1 MKDPLYIR
9 VDLPHISENE
19 VSLKPFL
26 RFLPV
31 LVLSFFSLF
40 LPACS
45 GSSSGT
51 SVSGVVYAPNG
62 VDPIAGAQV
71 SALPN
76 SANGAYASPAMV
88 IKSLAARTTV
98 SGPDGRFTLTNLEPG
113 AYTLLVSRGMFQASS
128 PLSVAGEEELVLPV
142 AQTTLPGGSA
152 GNGGGEG
159 GAGSAPSA
167 PRFAVVTGSWDEMA
181 NVLAKFGMGQVDAH
195 GTLVLGTETFD
206 LYVSESYRPVWND
219 ELESFDYLP
228 YPESYLRDTE
238 LFANLAAMRRYD
250 VIVINCGADQ
260 LSLYE
265 PGEPGVTWNLR
276 EFVRLGGRLYVTDL
290 SNNFVE
296 QAFPEFIRFQ
306 AGGTESPSVPEPLCA
321 AWVGWGDITS
331 EAAVR
336 DATLAAWLG
345 SLGALNDNGSLHIE
359 DFLGGWAAM
368 AGPEPTGEGGQVK
381 VWVEGPVTIDVPD
394 PEMNGQTLT
403 LEGVVLPLTV
413 SFPFG
418 NGKVIY
424 TSYHTAGMP
433 HPGFTPQERVLEYLL
448 LI

>member
-1 MKDPLYIR
+1 MKSVFRI
-9 VDLPHISENE
+9 
-19 VSLKPFL
+19 
-26 RFLPV
+26 LPV
-31 LVLSFFSLF
+31 LLLALCASFLAGCEDS
-40 LPACS
+40 S
-45 GSSSGT
+45 TGS

-71 SALPN
+71 SAVPN
-76 SANGAYASPAMV
+76 AANGTYASPAMV

-113 AYTLLVSRGMFQASS
+113 GYTLLVTRGLFQAAS
-128 PLSVAGEEELVLPV
+128 PLSVAPEADVQLPV
-142 AQTTLPGGSA
+142 AQTTLSGGNA
-152 GNGGGEG
+152 GGGG
-159 GAGSAPSA
+159 GDAPGA
-167 PRFAVVTGSWDEMA
+167 PRIAVVTGAYDEMA

-195 GTLVLGTETFD
+195 GSLLLGSETFD
-206 LYVSESYRPVWND
+206 IYVSSTNRPVWSD
-219 ELESFDYLP
+219 ELQDYSWEE
-228 YPESYLRDTE
+228 YPANYPPDAD
-238 LFANLAAMRRYD
+238 LFANLAALRQYD
-250 VIVINCGADQ
+250 IIVINCGSDQ
-260 LSLYE
+260 QSLYE
-265 PGEPGVTWNLR
+265 PGEPGVAWNLR

-296 QAFPEFIRFQ
+296 QAFPGFIRFQ
-306 AGGTESPSVPEPLCA
+306 AGGTDRPSVPEPLGA
-321 AWVGWGDITS
+321 AWVGLGGITS
-331 EAAVR
+331 DAAVR

-345 SLGALNDNGSLHIE
+345 GVGALNDDGALHIE

-368 AGPEPTGEGGQVK
+368 SGPEPTAEGGQVK
-381 VWVEGPVTIDVPD
+381 VWVEGPVTVEVPD
-394 PEMNGQTLT
+394 PDMNGQTLT

-448 LI
+448 LL

>member
-1 MKDPLYIR
+1 MN
-9 VDLPHISENE
+9 LPHISEIE
-19 VSLKPFL
+19 VSVKPFL

-31 LVLSFFSLF
+31 LVLSLCSLF

-45 GSSSGT
+45 GSSSGS

-71 SALPN
+71 SAVPN
-76 SANGAYASPAMV
+76 SAPGTYASPAMV

-113 AYTLLVSRGMFQASS
+113 GYTLLVTRGLFQAAS
-128 PLSVAGEEELVLPV
+128 PLSVAPEADVQLPV
-142 AQTTLPGGSA
+142 AQTTLSG
-152 GNGGGEG
+152 GNGGNG
-159 GAGSAPSA
+159 GSEPGA
-167 PRFAVVTGSWDEMA
+167 PRIAVVTGAYDEMA
-181 NVLAKFGMGQVDAH
+181 NVLAKFGMGQVDSH
-195 GTLVLGTETFD
+195 GSLLLGTEMFD
-206 LYVSESYRPVWND
+206 IYVSATNRPVWSD
-219 ELESFDYLP
+219 EFQDFSWEDYPASYP
-228 YPESYLRDTE
+228 YDTA
-238 LFANLAAMRRYD
+238 LFSNLAALRQYD
-250 VIVINCGADQ
+250 IIVINCGSDQ
-260 LSLYE
+260 QSLYE
-265 PGEPGVTWNLR
+265 PGEPGVAWNLR
-276 EFVRLGGRLYVTDL
+276 EYVRLGGRLYVTDL
-290 SNNFVE
+290 SNSFVE

-306 AGGTESPSVPEPLCA
+306 AGGTERPFVPEPLSA
-321 AWVGWGDITS
+321 AWVGLGGITS
-331 EAAVR
+331 DAAVR

-345 SLGALNDNGSLHIE
+345 GVGALNDNGALHIE

-368 AGPEPTGEGGQVK
+368 AGPEPTAEGGQVK
-381 VWVEGPVTIDVPD
+381 VWVEGPVTVEVPD
-394 PEMNGQTLT
+394 PDMNGQTST

-448 LI
+448 LL